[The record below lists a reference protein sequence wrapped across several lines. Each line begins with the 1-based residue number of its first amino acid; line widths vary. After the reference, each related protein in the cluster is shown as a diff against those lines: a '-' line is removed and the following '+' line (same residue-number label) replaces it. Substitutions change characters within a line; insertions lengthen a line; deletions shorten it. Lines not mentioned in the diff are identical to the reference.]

1 MRLTAFYGGLFLL
14 AGVVLL
20 TITNILVN
28 HTTGDVVY
36 SARPADRFQPASP
49 DGRSARSD
57 HLPMD
62 ARQLHAEL
70 GRLHARDVHQ
80 FLVQSGV
87 ALAITAVACIALGY
101 VLASRA
107 LRPVRTI
114 TAQARTISAHNLHKR
129 VKVEGPADELKL
141 LGDTFD
147 ELLDRLEQAFDAQ
160 RQFIANVSHELR
172 SPLARQRAITE
183 VALGDAEA
191 NAATLRAAHERVLVA
206 EVQQERLIDALLA
219 LARGQASVQHPR
231 PVDLADITARV
242 LDARRDEA
250 SRRGLKI
257 STSLDHAETTGDPRL
272 VERLATNLI
281 DNAIRHNQAGGRVD
295 IRTSTHSGSAHLD
308 VANTGPVVPAA
319 AVERI
324 FQPFRRLDPDRTH
337 SGDGLGL
344 GLSIVQAIANS
355 HGAAITTSVRPE
367 GGLHIRISFTPIAD
381 TEPNRASTVTS

>member
-1 MRLTAFYGGLFLL
+1 MPWRHPAVSLTSRLPPRCRTVRVRLTAFYGGLFLL

-141 LGDTFD
+141 LGDTSC
-147 ELLDRLEQAFDAQ
+147 AHG
-160 RQFIANVSHELR
+160 VPGSLR
-172 SPLARQRAITE
+172 RRTPYGLVLVPRTRPPLACSCAHGIP
-183 VALGDAEA
+183 GS
-191 NAATLRAAHERVLVA
+191 LRR
-206 EVQQERLIDALLA
+206 
-219 LARGQASVQHPR
+219 
-231 PVDLADITARV
+231 
-242 LDARRDEA
+242 
-250 SRRGLKI
+250 
-257 STSLDHAETTGDPRL
+257 
-272 VERLATNLI
+272 
-281 DNAIRHNQAGGRVD
+281 
-295 IRTSTHSGSAHLD
+295 
-308 VANTGPVVPAA
+308 
-319 AVERI
+319 
-324 FQPFRRLDPDRTH
+324 RTH
-337 SGDGLGL
+337 A
-344 GLSIVQAIANS
+344 VPF
-355 HGAAITTSVRPE
+355 AARWS
-367 GGLHIRISFTPIAD
+367 RISREYHSALDFGVRTRVSKSTWI
-381 TEPNRASTVTS
+381 TPNRILYPSDHS